1 MGVFLSSLM
10 MWITISIDWPSLI
23 TLFLLGLLPHFGFP
37 AVFRG
42 AFGNVTVAFLLFTFV
57 LVYPLSKTFFVRRC
71 AVAFVT
77 NRFARKGPWCF
88 VSFLLFSVTFMGLF
102 ISPSVLFVAFM
113 PFLED
118 IYEVLQIKKK
128 SQTGNM
134 LMLGTAFCISL
145 SSGMTAIG
153 HVWPTLAI
161 GYYKAAAGI
170 EVNQFQYM
178 AVGIPTGLVLV
189 LSLIAVFRYIYRP
202 SDLAQMDLR
211 KAMELKTLV
220 PKTSRREVMILAVM
234 ALTVILW
241 VGPSL
246 LRGVSPWLYKSLSR
260 YTTAMPPL
268 LGCILLFILRENGEP
283 LLSFKE
289 AVSNGI
295 LWAAILM
302 TGAATM
308 LGSALTNQEM
318 GIKEWLSTMLG
329 PVAAS
334 LPAEGII
341 LFFFA
346 WCILETNFSSNI
358 VTTTGG
364 QCRGPFGP
372 AGPAAGNGGRWC
384 RRLPH
389 WVWSWDLQHDAC
401 RSVDHQYRGHQL
413 GLDNGSGY
421 VYLGRYLFPS
431 GPSGDGLCWL
441 SLGRPHHWLVKK
453 L

>member
-1 MGVFLSSLM
+1 M
-10 MWITISIDWPSLI
+10 
-23 TLFLLGLLPHFGFP
+23 
-37 AVFRG
+37 
-42 AFGNVTVAFLLFTFV
+42 
-57 LVYPLSKTFFVRRC
+57 
-71 AVAFVT
+71 
-77 NRFARKGPWCF
+77 
-88 VSFLLFSVTFMGLF
+88 
-102 ISPSVLFVAFM
+102 
-113 PFLED
+113 
-118 IYEVLQIKKK
+118 LQIKKK

-246 LRGVSPWLYKSLSR
+246 LRGVS
-260 YTTAMPPL
+260 
-268 LGCILLFILRENGEP
+268 LGFIRA
-283 LLSFKE
+283 S
-289 AVSNGI
+289 
-295 LWAAILM
+295 AAIRRPCRPFWLHPPFYPPGKR
-302 TGAATM
+302 GAAPKLQGSCFQRDP
-308 LGSALTNQEM
+308 LGGYPHDRGCHYA
-318 GIKEWLSTMLG
+318 GVG
-329 PVAAS
+329 PDQPGDGHQGMAEHYVGPCS
-334 LPAEGII
+334 RFTPAEGII

-358 VTTTGG
+358 VTTTVSVPWPFRS
-364 QCRGPFGP
+364 CR
-372 AGPAAGNGGRWC
+372 PAAGNGGRWC

>member
-1 MGVFLSSLM
+1 MIVSLAAGFAVSRLTPTPPLTQEGLAVLGVFLSSLM

-260 YTTAMPPL
+260 YTTAMPPFGL
-268 LGCILLFILRENGEP
+268 HPPFYPPGKR
-283 LLSFKE
+283 
-289 AVSNGI
+289 
-295 LWAAILM
+295 
-302 TGAATM
+302 GAAPKLQGSCFQRDP
-308 LGSALTNQEM
+308 LGGYPYDRGCHYA
-318 GIKEWLSTMLG
+318 GVG
-329 PVAAS
+329 PDQ
-334 LPAEGII
+334 PGDGHQGMAEHHVGSCSR
-341 LFFFA
+341 F
-346 WCILETNFSSNI
+346 TS
-358 VTTTGG
+358 
-364 QCRGPFGP
+364 
-372 AGPAAGNGGRWC
+372 C
-384 RRLPH
+384 RRHHSL
-389 WVWSWDLQHDAC
+389 L
-401 RSVDHQYRGHQL
+401 
-413 GLDNGSGY
+413 
-421 VYLGRYLFPS
+421 
-431 GPSGDGLCWL
+431 LC
-441 SLGRPHHWLVKK
+441 LVHP
-453 L
+453 

>member
-1 MGVFLSSLM
+1 
-10 MWITISIDWPSLI
+10 
-23 TLFLLGLLPHFGFP
+23 
-37 AVFRG
+37 
-42 AFGNVTVAFLLFTFV
+42 
-57 LVYPLSKTFFVRRC
+57 
-71 AVAFVT
+71 
-77 NRFARKGPWCF
+77 
-88 VSFLLFSVTFMGLF
+88 MGLF

-268 LGCILLFILRENGEP
+268 LGCILL
-283 LLSFKE
+283 LSSGKR
-289 AVSNGI
+289 
-295 LWAAILM
+295 
-302 TGAATM
+302 GAAPKLQGSCFQRDP
-308 LGSALTNQEM
+308 LGGYPHDRGCHYA
-318 GIKEWLSTMLG
+318 GVG
-329 PVAAS
+329 PDQ
-334 LPAEGII
+334 PGDGHQGMAEHY
-341 LFFFA
+341 
-346 WCILETNFSSNI
+346 
-358 VTTTGG
+358 V
-364 QCRGPFGP
+364 GPCSRFTS
-372 AGPAAGNGGRWC
+372 C
-384 RRLPH
+384 RRHHSL
-389 WVWSWDLQHDAC
+389 L
-401 RSVDHQYRGHQL
+401 
-413 GLDNGSGY
+413 
-421 VYLGRYLFPS
+421 
-431 GPSGDGLCWL
+431 LC
-441 SLGRPHHWLVKK
+441 LVHP
-453 L
+453 